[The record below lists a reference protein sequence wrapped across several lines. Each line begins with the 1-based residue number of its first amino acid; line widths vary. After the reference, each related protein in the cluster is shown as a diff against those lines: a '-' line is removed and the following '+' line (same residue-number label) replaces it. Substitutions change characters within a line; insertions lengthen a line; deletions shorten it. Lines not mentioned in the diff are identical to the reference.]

1 MSPIIASHL
10 DQIDRVCHEFRVR
23 ALYVFGSAAHGTFE
37 PMTSDLDFQVDLGE
51 YGPGVYH
58 RYIGVYE
65 GLSAI
70 FGRKIDLITVRSTGN
85 DRFMKE
91 VAATRR
97 PVFVA

>member
-1 MSPIIASHL
+1 MTDIIDRHR
-10 DQIDRVCHEFRVR
+10 DQIVEVCRRYDVAR
-23 ALYVFGSAAHGTFE
+23 LYVFGSVVSGSFDST
-37 PMTSDLDFQVDLGE
+37 TSDLDFQVDLGE
-51 YGPGVYH
+51 YRPGVYH

-70 FGRKIDLITVRSTGN
+70 FGRKIDLITVRSSGN
-85 DRFMKE
+85 DRFMRE

>member
-10 DQIDRVCHEFRVR
+10 DQIDRICREFRVS
-23 ALYVFGSAAHGTFE
+23 ALYVFGSAVRGTFD
-37 PMTSDLDFQVDLGE
+37 PTTSDLDFQVDLGE

-85 DRFMKE
+85 DRFLQE
-91 VAATRR
+91 VAQTRQ